1 MVRATICG
9 GEQTFCTQC
18 RDDIME
24 VGQRVSRHNPDTSL
38 SEENR
43 IVRWLVSKAQN
54 GDQQALEE
62 LLYRFLPLRKALA
75 TYWRSKTPD
84 NSKGVEWEDLIQQID
99 LLFIEAVLRFDLQSS
114 TDPVLFLSVSLR
126 QDVARWCVREGYGR
140 LREVGGDEIE
150 ELMDVPVE
158 REDGMELLAGLTPGQ
173 KRVVAALAIAGTQ
186 EAAAGL
192 LGVTRHT
199 VDTQVRRIRRKL
211 IG

>member
-1 MVRATICG
+1 M
-9 GEQTFCTQC
+9 
-18 RDDIME
+18 
-24 VGQRVSRHNPDTSL
+24 SRHNPETNL

-43 IVRWLVSKAQN
+43 VVRDLVSRAQVA
-54 GDQQALEE
+54 DPRALEE
-62 LLYRFLPLRKALA
+62 LLDKFLPLRKALA

-84 NSKGVEWEDLIQQID
+84 NSKGVEWDDLIQQID

-150 ELMDVPVE
+150 ELMDVPVA

-173 KRVVAALAIAGTQ
+173 KRVVAALAMAGTQ

-199 VDTQVRRIRRKL
+199 VDTQVRRIRKKL
-211 IG
+211 TG

>member
-1 MVRATICG
+1 M
-9 GEQTFCTQC
+9 
-18 RDDIME
+18 
-24 VGQRVSRHNPDTSL
+24 SRHDQETL

-173 KRVVAALAIAGTQ
+173 KRVVAALAMAGTQ
-186 EAAAGL
+186 EGAAASLGL
-192 LGVTRHT
+192 S
-199 VDTQVRRIRRKL
+199 RRTLRTHLERLQKKFSDPA
-211 IG
+211 